1 MSRKISRKK
10 PKGAPHAAI
19 RDLSE
24 AQKRRVSIIGMTS
37 VIYQSF
43 AGMSYVD
50 AIAEA
55 EKHVDACCASPG
67 PVSGHQ
73 MSLADMEA
81 QIDMTAEWLYGLSRK
96 HGPFAIK
103 SEHLEEGLEQARRSL
118 RGIAGYGIPIGQS
131 LSIFACYFRWV
142 LEKKICLLYITDATD
157 PIVNKKGA
165 WARCELCDCLTF
177 AVSQNRGVFPWDLMS
192 KVDANKF
199 APSESRAGSVS

>member
-81 QIDMTAEWLYGLSRK
+81 QIDMTAEWLYGLSRRY
-96 HGPFAIK
+96 GPFAIK
-103 SEHLEEGLEQARRSL
+103 SEYLEEGLDQARRSL

-131 LSIFACYFRWV
+131 LSIFACYFRWI
-142 LEKKICLLYITDATD
+142 LEKKICLLYITGATD
-157 PIVNKKGA
+157 PFVDKAGTQ
-165 WARCELCDCLTF
+165 ARRELCDCLTF
-177 AVSQNRGVFPWDLMS
+177 AVCQNNGVYPWERMS
-192 KVDANKF
+192 KMYANKF
-199 APSESRAGSVS
+199 APSDTRAGGVS

>member
-81 QIDMTAEWLYGLSRK
+81 QIDTTGQTTSASCHACAATSTKPCCRATA
-96 HGPFAIK
+96 
-103 SEHLEEGLEQARRSL
+103 RSC
-118 RGIAGYGIPIGQS
+118 GI
-131 LSIFACYFRWV
+131 
-142 LEKKICLLYITDATD
+142 DHAT
-157 PIVNKKGA
+157 
-165 WARCELCDCLTF
+165 T
-177 AVSQNRGVFPWDLMS
+177 
-192 KVDANKF
+192 
-199 APSESRAGSVS
+199 